1 MGHSN
6 VPTPAELL
14 PFLMLVLQLGLVS
27 AILRAKRLRVGDRCT
42 ALHRGVGWRGMAW
55 DGVVWH
61 GVVSHGVAWGAAAWG
76 WELLPSHPDSAGPQR
91 WWKKSKRRT
100 SAARARPEKQ
110 SGEWPRH

>member
-14 PFLMLVLQLGLVS
+14 PFLMLVLQLSLVS

-42 ALHRGVGWRGMAW
+42 ALHRGIGWRGMGW
-55 DGVVWH
+55 G
-61 GVVSHGVAWGAAAWG
+61 GVAWGGVTWRGMGGCEWG
-76 WELLPSHPDSAGPQR
+76 RELLPSHPDLVGPQR